1 MDQMKKKYWLI
12 TTEYPPMYGGGIGTY
27 CYHTAKMLHQMNWDV
42 TVFVPNQYS
51 DINKTTISNGVR
63 IIEFSRHKTNV
74 AAYLGPETAMAFEFA
89 NIIKEYIETEGLPE
103 ILESQEYAGIAYYI
117 LQYKHLNY
125 PLFNKLKVVLT
136 LHAPSFLYYEYNRVP
151 AMQLPYFWIGQMER
165 WCIMA
170 ADKLNAPSAF
180 IVQAIR
186 PFMPELPEVTVVPL
200 PFEQPKKVQ
209 FNNATD
215 PRDNWFF
222 FGKLTPQKG
231 ILPLLKSFKT
241 LWETGWTR
249 PLYLIGGGNHYY
261 HPERMDMQQWVNKKY
276 GTEIKTGKLILLGS
290 LSPAQWKEKTQN
302 GAVILIPSIGDNYP
316 YTVIESLINGNIVL
330 ASKQGG
336 QSEIINDA
344 QNGFLFDHSEE
355 DSLIKKVHV
364 INNLP
369 VEQIQHIRI
378 SAINSVEEK
387 HCYKSVYAQKQR
399 AIEST
404 EAVNNKTTLFPFLT
418 GSKTS
423 EHPLQQQYKKDLLS
437 VVIPFYNMGPYL
449 EEALQSVY
457 TSDYKNIEVI
467 VVNDGSDKR
476 ESIEALKM
484 LQNKYKFI
492 LIEQSNKGL
501 SVARNTGAQQV
512 TGEFLAFLDP
522 DDAVAPN
529 YFSKALDILK
539 SKRNVHF
546 VGCWAQYFEGST
558 GSWPAFT
565 PEPPYL
571 LYHNMINSSA
581 LVYRTTVFTQS
592 GWNDPALEYGLE
604 DWESV
609 INLTKNGW
617 KGVVIPEKLWLY
629 RIRKKSMARSFTR
642 EKLLFSYR
650 YIAEKH
656 SAFYSIFAAELTGLL
671 NANGPGYKIDNPT
684 FATDEH
690 IPFNKNRIIKKV
702 INYIKKKPVLRKK
715 ALYILSKLK
724 K

>member
-1 MDQMKKKYWLI
+1 MEQRKKKYWLI

-27 CYHTAKMLHQMNWDV
+27 CFHTAKMLHQMNWEV
-42 TVFVPNQYS
+42 TIFVPNQYS
-51 DINKTTISNGVR
+51 GTDIITTDNGIR
-63 IIEFSRHKTNV
+63 IIQFGRYQTSVHNF
-74 AAYLGPETAMAFEFA
+74 LGPETATAFEFA
-89 NIIKEYIETEGLPE
+89 HVIKKYMETEGLPDV
-103 ILESQEYAGIAYYI
+103 LESQEYAGIAYYI

-125 PLFNKLKVVLT
+125 PLFNNLKVVLT

-180 IVQAIR
+180 IVNAIK
-186 PFMPELPEVTVVPL
+186 PFMPSLPEVMVVPL
-200 PFEQPKKVQ
+200 PFEQTAAKQ
-209 FNNATD
+209 FNNSSD

-231 ILPLLKSFKT
+231 IVPLLKSFKS
-241 LWETGWTR
+241 LWQTGWPK

-261 HPERMDMQQWVNKKY
+261 HPEQMDMKEWIKKKY
-276 GTEIKTGKLILLGS
+276 APEITSGKLMLLGS
-290 LSPAQWKEKTQN
+290 LSPTQWKEKTQN

-330 ASKQGG
+330 ASQQGG
-336 QSEIINDA
+336 QTEILKDG
-344 QNGFLFDHSEE
+344 QNGFLFDHNEE
-355 DSLIKKVHV
+355 DGLIKKVHV
-364 INNLP
+364 INSTP
-369 VEQIQHIRI
+369 VEQIQNIRTN
-378 SAINSVEEK
+378 AITSVQER
-387 HCYKSVYAQKQR
+387 HCYKNVYAQKQR
-399 AIEST
+399 VIERA
-404 EAVNNKTTLFPFLT
+404 EAVDNKNQLFPFVT
-418 GSKTS
+418 GSKK
-423 EHPLQQQYKKDLLS
+423 ELPLQQQGKKDLLS
-437 VVIPFYNMGPYL
+437 VIVPFYNMGLYL

-457 TSDYKNIEVI
+457 ASDYRNIEVI
-467 VVNDGSDKR
+467 VVNDGSDNP
-476 ESIEALKM
+476 ESIETLKA
-484 LQNKYKFI
+484 LQNKYRFV
-492 LIEQSNKGL
+492 LIEQRNKGL
-501 SVARNTGAQQV
+501 SAARNTGAQHV
-512 TGEFLAFLDP
+512 TGEFMAFLDP
-522 DDAVAPN
+522 DDAIAST
-529 YFSKALDILK
+529 YFSKAVDILK
-539 SKRNVHF
+539 NKQNVHF

-558 GSWPAFT
+558 ASWPAFT

-581 LVYRTTVFTQS
+581 LVYKTTAFTQT

-609 INLTKNGW
+609 INLTKNGYR
-617 KGVVIPEKLWLY
+617 GVVIPEKLWLY

-650 YIAEKH
+650 YISEKH
-656 SAFYSIFAAELTGLL
+656 SAFYSIFAAELSGLL

-684 FATDEH
+684 LATDEH
-690 IPFNKNRIIKKV
+690 IPFNNSRIIKMV
-702 INYIKKKPVLRKK
+702 INYIKKKPALRKG

>member
-1 MDQMKKKYWLI
+1 
-12 TTEYPPMYGGGIGTY
+12 
-27 CYHTAKMLHQMNWDV
+27 MNWDV

-51 DINKTTISNGVR
+51 TVNKITTDDGVR
-63 IIEFSRHKTNV
+63 IVEFARYKTNV
-74 AAYLGPETAMAFEFA
+74 EAYLGAETALAFEFA
-89 NIIKEYIETEGLPE
+89 NTIKEYMETEGLPD

-117 LQYKHLNY
+117 LQYRHLNY

-136 LHAPSFLYYEYNRVP
+136 LHAPSFLYYEYNRLP
-151 AMQLPYFWIGQMER
+151 TMQLPYFWIGQMER

-170 ADKLNAPSAF
+170 ADKLNAPSSF
-180 IVQAIR
+180 IVQAIK
-186 PFMPELPEVTVVPL
+186 PFLPGLPEVTVVPL
-200 PFEQPKKVQ
+200 PFEQPKKTS
-209 FNNATD
+209 FNNNSN

-231 ILPLLKSFKT
+231 IVPLLKSFRQ
-241 LWETGWTR
+241 LWQTGWQK

-261 HPERMDMQQWVNKKY
+261 HPERMDMQEWVNKKY
-276 GTEIKTGKLILLGS
+276 GDEIKTGKLFLLGS
-290 LSPAQWKEKTQN
+290 LPPEQWKEKTQN

-336 QSEIINDA
+336 QSEIIRDGE
-344 QNGFLFDHSEE
+344 NGFLFDHNED
-355 DSLIKKVHV
+355 DSLVKKAHI
-364 INNLP
+364 INNAP
-369 VEQIQHIRI
+369 VEQIQSIRI
-378 SAINSVEEK
+378 NAIKSVEDK
-387 HCYKSVYAQKQR
+387 HCYSNVYSKKQR
-399 AIEST
+399 VIESA
-404 EAVNNKTTLFPFLT
+404 EAVDNKNQLFPFLT

-423 EHPLQQQYKKDLLS
+423 ELLQQPGQKDLLS

-457 TSDYKNIEVI
+457 TADYKNIEVI
-467 VVNDGSDKR
+467 VVNDGSNNLD
-476 ESIEALKM
+476 SIETLKT

-492 LIEQSNKGL
+492 LIEQKNKGL
-501 SVARNTGAQQV
+501 SAARNTGAQV
-512 TGEFLAFLDP
+512 AKGEFMAFLDP
-522 DDAVAPN
+522 DDAVAPT

-539 SKRNVHF
+539 SKSNVHF

-581 LVYRTTVFTQS
+581 LVYRTAAFTQN
-592 GWNDPALEYGLE
+592 GWNDSALEYGLE

-617 KGVVIPEKLWLY
+617 RGVAIPEKLWFY

-650 YIAEKH
+650 YIADKH
-656 SAFYSIFAAELTGLL
+656 STFYSDFAPELTGLL

-702 INYIKKKPVLRKK
+702 INYIKKKPVLRKN

>member
-1 MDQMKKKYWLI
+1 MEQRKKKYWLI

-27 CYHTAKMLHQMNWDV
+27 CYHTAKMLQQNNWEV

-51 DINKTTISNGVR
+51 ENDIVSSDNGIR
-63 IIEFSRHKTNV
+63 IIQFGRYQTNV
-74 AAYLGPETAMAFEFA
+74 HNFLGPETGLAFEFA
-89 NIIKEYIETEGLPE
+89 HVIKKYLATEGLPD

-125 PLFNKLKVVLT
+125 PLFNSLKVVLT
-136 LHAPSFLYYEYNRVP
+136 LHAPSFLYYEYNQVP

-180 IVQAIR
+180 IIKAIK
-186 PFMPELPEVTVVPL
+186 PFIPSLPEVTVVPL
-200 PFEQPKKVQ
+200 PFEQTQ
-209 FNNATD
+209 STNSNHTND
-215 PRDNWFF
+215 PRGNWFF

-231 ILPLLKSFKT
+231 ILPLLKGFRT
-241 LWETGWTR
+241 LWQTGWAK
-249 PLYLIGGGNHYY
+249 PLYLIGGGNHYF
-261 HPERMDMQQWVNKKY
+261 HPERMDMQEWIKKKY
-276 GTEIKTGKLILLGS
+276 GGEIQSGKLILLGS

-330 ASKQGG
+330 ASRQGG
-336 QSEIINDA
+336 QTEILKDGE
-344 QNGFLFDHSEE
+344 NGFLFDHQEE
-355 DSLIKKVHV
+355 DSLTKKAHV

-369 VEQIQHIRI
+369 VERIQTIRTN
-378 SAINSVEEK
+378 AKRSVEER
-387 HCYKSVYAQKQR
+387 HSYQNVYAQKVQI
-399 AIEST
+399 IEST
-404 EAVNNKTTLFPFLT
+404 DATDTKNQLFPFLT
-418 GSKTS
+418 GSKTW
-423 EHPLQQQYKKDLLS
+423 EDLQPKGRKDLLS
-437 VVIPFYNMGPYL
+437 VVIPFYNMGLYL
-449 EEALQSVY
+449 EEALQSVHA
-457 TSDYKNIEVI
+457 SDYRNIEVI
-467 VVNDGSDKR
+467 VVNDGSDNAD
-476 ESIEALKM
+476 SIEALKT

-492 LIEQSNKGL
+492 LIEQRNRGL
-501 SVARNTGAQQV
+501 SAARNTGAQQAS
-512 TGEFLAFLDP
+512 GEFMAFLDP
-522 DDAVAPN
+522 DDAVDPT
-529 YFSKALDILK
+529 YFSKAIEILK
-539 SKRNVHF
+539 NKQNVHY

-581 LVYRTTVFTQS
+581 LVYRTTAFTQN
-592 GWNDPALEYGLE
+592 GWNDPALEYGCE

-617 KGVVIPEKLWLY
+617 RGVVIPEKLWLY

-650 YIAEKH
+650 YIAQKH

-690 IPFNKNRIIKKV
+690 IPFNKNKIIKKV
-702 INYIKKKPVLRKK
+702 INYIKKKPALRKN

>member
-1 MDQMKKKYWLI
+1 MEQRKKKYWLI

-42 TVFVPNQYS
+42 MVFVPNQYS
-51 DINKTTISNGVR
+51 DTDITTTNNGIR
-63 IIEFSRHKTNV
+63 IVQFGRYQTNV
-74 AAYLGPETAMAFEFA
+74 HAFLGPETAMAFEFA
-89 NIIKEYIETEGLPE
+89 QIIKKYLETEGRPD

-125 PLFNKLKVVLT
+125 PLFNNLKVVLT

-170 ADKLNAPSAF
+170 ADKLNAPSSF
-180 IVQAIR
+180 IINAIK
-186 PFMPELPEVTVVPL
+186 PYLSSLPEVTVVPL
-200 PFEQPKKVQ
+200 PFEQSAQKHS
-209 FNNATD
+209 NNSAD
-215 PRDNWFF
+215 PRGNWFF

-231 ILPLLKSFKT
+231 ILPLLKSFRT
-241 LWETGWTR
+241 LWQTGWTK

-261 HPERMDMQQWVNKKY
+261 HPERMDMQEWIKKKY
-276 GTEIKTGKLILLGS
+276 AGEMVTGKLIQLGS

-336 QSEIINDA
+336 QTEIINDE
-344 QNGFLFDHSEE
+344 QNGFLFDHNEE
-355 DSLIKKVHV
+355 DSLIKKVHA
-364 INNLP
+364 INIMP
-369 VEQIQHIRI
+369 ADEIQAVRT
-378 SAINSVEEK
+378 SAIRSVEER
-387 HCYKSVYAQKQR
+387 HCYRNVYAQKLR
-399 AIEST
+399 VIESA
-404 EAVNNKTTLFPFLT
+404 EAVDNKTQPFPFLT
-418 GSKTS
+418 GGKTH
-423 EHPLQQQYKKDLLS
+423 ENQQQQGKKDLLS
-437 VVIPFYNMGPYL
+437 VVIPFFNMGPYL
-449 EEALQSVY
+449 EEALRSVY
-457 TSDYKNIEVI
+457 SSDYKNIEVI
-467 VVNDGSDKR
+467 VVNDGSDKP
-476 ESIEALKM
+476 ESIEALKL

-492 LIEQSNKGL
+492 LIEQRNKGL
-501 SVARNTGAQQV
+501 SVARNTGAQQAA
-512 TGEFLAFLDP
+512 GEFMAFLDP
-522 DDAVAPN
+522 DDAVEPT
-529 YFSKALDILK
+529 YFSKALDILR
-539 SKRNVHF
+539 SKPNVHF
-546 VGCWAQYFEGST
+546 VGCWAQYFEQST
-558 GSWPAFT
+558 GSWPAFI

-581 LVYRTTVFTQS
+581 LVYRTTAFTQN
-592 GWNDPALEYGLE
+592 GWNDPVLEYGLE

-617 KGVVIPEKLWLY
+617 RGVVIPEKLWLY

-656 SAFYSIFAAELTGLL
+656 SSFYSTFAAELTGLL
-671 NANGPGYKIDNPT
+671 NANGPGYKIDNLT

-702 INYIKKKPVLRKK
+702 INYIKKKPVLRKN
-715 ALYILSKLK
+715 ALFILFKLK

>member
-1 MDQMKKKYWLI
+1 MELKKKKYWLI

-27 CYHTAKMLHQMNWDV
+27 CYHTAKMLHQMNWEV

-51 DINKTTISNGVR
+51 GTDSITTENGIRLVH
-63 IIEFSRHKTNV
+63 FGKYQTNV
-74 AAYLGPETAMAFEFA
+74 HSFLGPETAMAYEFA
-89 NIIKEYIETEGLPE
+89 HIIKKFLEEEGLPD

-117 LQYKHLNY
+117 LQYKHLSY
-125 PLFNKLKVVLT
+125 PLFSSLKVVLT

-170 ADKLNAPSAF
+170 ADQLNAPSSF
-180 IVQAIR
+180 IINAIK
-186 PFMPELPEVTVVPL
+186 PFIPSLPEVRVVPL
-200 PFEQPKKVQ
+200 PFEQTTATAI
-209 FNNATD
+209 NNNND
-215 PRDNWFF
+215 PRENWYF

-231 ILPLLKSFKT
+231 IVPLLKSFKS

-249 PLYLIGGGNHYY
+249 PLHLIGGGNHYY
-261 HPERMDMQQWVNKKY
+261 HPERMDMKEWINKKY
-276 GTEIKTGKLILLGS
+276 AHEIETEKLIQLGS
-290 LSPAQWKEKTQN
+290 LSPAQWKAKTQN

-316 YTVIESLINGNIVL
+316 YTVIESLINGNVVL

-336 QSEIINDA
+336 QTEIINDG
-344 QNGFLFDHSEE
+344 QNGFLFDHNEE
-355 DSLIKKVHV
+355 DSLIKKVHE
-364 INNLP
+364 INSIP
-369 VEQIQHIRI
+369 VEQLQTIRKAGI
-378 SAINSVEEK
+378 HSVEERHSYK
-387 HCYKSVYAQKQR
+387 HVYDQKLR
-399 AIEST
+399 VIESLET
-404 EAVNNKTTLFPFLT
+404 VDINKSRFFPFLT
-418 GSKTS
+418 DSNPKDHTFQG
-423 EHPLQQQYKKDLLS
+423 KKDLLS
-437 VVIPFYNMGPYL
+437 VIIPFYNMGSYIEDAL
-449 EEALQSVY
+449 ESVY
-457 TSDYKNIEVI
+457 KSDYKNIGVI
-467 VVNDGSDKR
+467 VINDGSDR
-476 ESIEALKM
+476 QDSIDTLRT
-484 LQNKYKFI
+484 LQAKYQFV
-492 LIEQSNKGL
+492 LIEQRNKGL
-501 SVARNTGAQQV
+501 SAARNKGAQHA
-512 TGEFLAFLDP
+512 TGEFMAFLDP
-522 DDAVAPN
+522 DDAVAPT

-539 SKRNVHF
+539 NKQNVYF

-565 PEPPYL
+565 PQPPYL

-581 LVYRTTVFTQS
+581 LVYKTVAFIQD

-617 KGVVIPEKLWLY
+617 YGVVIPEKLWLY

-642 EKLLFSYR
+642 EKLLFLYR

-656 SAFYSIFAAELTGLL
+656 SSFYSIFAPDLIGLL

-690 IPFNKNRIIKKV
+690 IPFTKTKIIKKV
-702 INYIKKKPVLRKK
+702 INYIKKKPALRKN

>member
-1 MDQMKKKYWLI
+1 MDQMKRKYWLI

-27 CYHTAKMLHQMNWDV
+27 CFHTAKMLHQMNWDV

-51 DINKTTISNGVR
+51 TTNKITITDGVR
-63 IIEFSRHKTNV
+63 IVEFSRYKTNV
-74 AAYLGPETAMAFEFA
+74 EAYLGAETAQAFEFA
-89 NIIKEYIETEGLPE
+89 NIIKEYMEAEGIPD

-136 LHAPSFLYYEYNRVP
+136 LHAPSFLYYEYNRLP
-151 AMQLPYFWIGQMER
+151 TMQLPYFWIGQLER

-170 ADKLNAPSAF
+170 ADKLNAPSSF
-180 IVQAIR
+180 IVQAIK

-200 PFEQPKKVQ
+200 PFEQSKKTSL
-209 FNNATD
+209 NTTTN

-231 ILPLLKSFKT
+231 IVPLLKNFRK
-241 LWETGWTR
+241 LWQTGWQK

-276 GTEIKTGKLILLGS
+276 GDEIKTGKLILLGS
-290 LSPAQWKEKTQN
+290 LAPSDWKAKTQN

-336 QSEIINDA
+336 QTEIIKDGE
-344 QNGFLFDHSEE
+344 NGFLFDHNEE
-355 DSLIKKVHV
+355 DSLIKQAHV
-364 INNLP
+364 INNAP
-369 VEQIQHIRI
+369 AEQIQRIRTN
-378 SAINSVEEK
+378 AIRSVEER
-387 HCYKSVYAQKQR
+387 HCYSNIYPQKLR
-399 AIEST
+399 VIESA
-404 EAVNNKTTLFPFLT
+404 EAGNNPPQLFPFLT
-418 GSKTS
+418 GSKTL
-423 EHPLQQQYKKDLLS
+423 ETQQQQGEKDLLS
-437 VVIPFYNMGPYL
+437 VVIPFYNMGAYL
-449 EEALQSVY
+449 DEALQSVY
-457 TSDYKNIEVI
+457 RSDYRNVEVI
-467 VVNDGSDKR
+467 VVNDGSDKQ
-476 ESIEALKM
+476 ESIETLKT
-484 LQNKYKFI
+484 LQSKYQFT

-501 SVARNTGAQQV
+501 SAARNTGAKAV
-512 TGEFLAFLDP
+512 KGEFMAFLDP
-522 DDAVAPN
+522 DDAVAPT
-529 YFSKALDILK
+529 YFGKALDILK
-539 SKRNVHF
+539 SKSNVHF
-546 VGCWAQYFEGST
+546 VGCWAQYFEEST

-581 LVYRTTVFTQS
+581 LVYRTTVFTQN
-592 GWNDPALEYGLE
+592 GWNDSALEYGLE

-617 KGVVIPEKLWLY
+617 KGVAIPEKLWLY
-629 RIRKKSMARSFTR
+629 RIRKASMVRSFTR

-656 SAFYSIFAAELTGLL
+656 ASYYSAFAADLTGLL

-702 INYIKKKPVLRKK
+702 INYIKKKPVLRKQ
-715 ALYILSKLK
+715 ALYILSKIK